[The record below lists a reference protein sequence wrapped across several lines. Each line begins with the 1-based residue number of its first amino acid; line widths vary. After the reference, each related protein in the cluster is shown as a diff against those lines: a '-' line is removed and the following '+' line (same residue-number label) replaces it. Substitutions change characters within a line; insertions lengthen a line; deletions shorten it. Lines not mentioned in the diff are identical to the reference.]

1 MSLFTDND
9 ITTLLD
15 LCRLELQITWNDD
28 DTNARI
34 VTHIKNAIT
43 FINDKTGA
51 EISDFMAGG
60 KANALFLAYVRRAQS
75 GDTSSFEKDYLSDI
89 IGLQTDFEVNSYA
102 E

>member
-1 MSLFTDND
+1 MSLYTND
-9 ITTLLD
+9 DLTVLLD

-34 VTHIKNAIT
+34 VNNIKNAIT

-75 GDTSSFEKDYLSDI
+75 GDTSTFEKDYLSDI
-89 IGLQTDFEVNSYA
+89 VGLQTEFEVKTYA